1 MTALKR
7 VKDAK
12 SELIV
17 KSLKLKVKERNKIM
31 AKFKMY
37 KNNNRKSTGYNKYYA
52 RKASTGNVDL
62 NGLVNHMAG
71 HNTPYSKGVIKGVL
85 EDMVECVRELAYE
98 GKNVKIPNLGIFS
111 VSMKS
116 KGVFDPKEFD
126 PQTDILSRW
135 SVRATGDIRNKTI
148 GVTRAAG
155 AELSWEEVG
164 NYTSPRT
171 AVAETTE
178 P

>member
-1 MTALKR
+1 
-7 VKDAK
+7 
-12 SELIV
+12 
-17 KSLKLKVKERNKIM
+17 M

-52 RKASTGNVDL
+52 RKASMGTVELD
-62 NGLVNHMAG
+62 GLVNHMSG
-71 HNTPYSKGVIKGVL
+71 HNTVYSRGVIKGVL

-98 GKNVKIPNLGIFS
+98 GKTVKIPNLGLFS

-116 KGVFDPKEFD
+116 KGVFDPADFN
-126 PQTDILSRW
+126 PSTDIQSKW
-135 SVRATGDIRNKTI
+135 SVCATGDIRNKVI
-148 GVTRAAG
+148 GVTRAGG
-155 AELSWEEVG
+155 AELSWEEIG

-171 AVAETTE
+171 PQENPE

>member
-1 MTALKR
+1 
-7 VKDAK
+7 
-12 SELIV
+12 
-17 KSLKLKVKERNKIM
+17 M

-52 RKASTGNVDL
+52 RKCSTGTVELD
-62 NGLVNHMAG
+62 GLVEHMAG
-71 HNTPYSKGVIKGVL
+71 HNTVFSKGIIKGVL
-85 EDMVECVRELAYE
+85 EDMIECVRELAYE
-98 GKNVKIPNLGIFS
+98 GKTVRIPNLGLFS

-126 PQTDILSRW
+126 PQTDIQSKW
-135 SVRATGDIRNKTI
+135 SVRATGSIRNKVI

-155 AELSWEEVG
+155 AALTWEEVG
-164 NYTSPRT
+164 DYTSPRT
-171 AVAETTE
+171 PQETPGTTE